1 MKWVSRLK
9 MFLAGTEMDFAIA
22 DLYERASKHYAVHIE
37 KLHKVEY
44 WKYSC
49 WDTYVQVSV

>member
-22 DLYERASKHYAVHIE
+22 DLYERASKHYGVHIE